1 MDGGFGGGNNNGSG
15 LLDNSLFGGGL
26 INTNINA
33 IGGGGG
39 GGGTVA
45 AATNN
50 HSSLIGGL
58 LEDLSLSSGEV
69 RRVRWRTSERRR
81 SNNCILFQAM
91 PAMTALDKNGLT
103 VIMTPRKGNG
113 CLNIVMTA
121 SNNSLNTL
129 DQFLFQ
135 VLRTRTEDEEESS
148 CELTIIVHFQAA
160 VPKSFQLQMLSP
172 SGSTLPPGGVIT
184 QEMRVTNSAK
194 VRNWEMFYL
203 LFCSF
208 LYFLVQGCV
217 TNEIADLVP
226 AARQRSGAGANGSEW
241 VQRGCIRIEGLGGW
255 PAFEGACVIN
265 YAIHKLITI
274 KEKK

>member
-1 MDGGFGGGNNNGSG
+1 MVLDGGFGGGNNNGGG

-33 IGGGGG
+33 IGGGVGG

-69 RRVRWRTSERRR
+69 RRVRWKSSERRR
-81 SNNCILFQAM
+81 SNNYILFQAM

-129 DQFLFQ
+129 DQFMFQ
-135 VLRTRTEDEEESS
+135 VIRIRTEDEEESS
-148 CELTIIVHFQAA
+148 FELTIIVHFQAA

-194 VRNWEMFYL
+194 VSEDEELGDL
-203 LFCSF
+203 LLIILLILVFPCSR
-208 LYFLVQGCV
+208 LCY
-217 TNEIADLVP
+217 E
-226 AARQRSGAGANGSEW
+226 
-241 VQRGCIRIEGLGGW
+241 
-255 PAFEGACVIN
+255 
-265 YAIHKLITI
+265 
-274 KEKK
+274 